1 MLVGQSVMVSIMST
15 SHTLS
20 DCHAMPEFLPTVGD
34 IMSLEVFGQTI
45 VVINSMEI
53 ARNLLEKRGAIY
65 SDRPAVTAYEV
76 FVSRSVQINLMFLET
91 ICLSMKYDLFITVT
105 RYGRY
110 WKNCRKITDHVLR
123 QSAAMAYRPMQT
135 RKVAEFLAKLVHTPD
150 QVLYHIKQS
159 VPNLYPQSPRSHP
172 YANLQS
178 LRVRCHVFYLR
189 AGHCRLQRPICRSRR
204 NH

>member
-1 MLVGQSVMVSIMST
+1 
-15 SHTLS
+15 
-20 DCHAMPEFLPTVGD
+20 MPEFLPTVGD

-110 WKNCRKITDHVLR
+110 
-123 QSAAMAYRPMQT
+123 
-135 RKVAEFLAKLVHTPD
+135 
-150 QVLYHIKQS
+150 
-159 VPNLYPQSPRSHP
+159 
-172 YANLQS
+172 
-178 LRVRCHVFYLR
+178 
-189 AGHCRLQRPICRSRR
+189 
-204 NH
+204 